1 MQPIV
6 TYAGDR
12 SVFTSIEPGL
22 VSVLPT
28 EAVEWENRYGRNNR
42 QVYVRISFQPF
53 TTETVASSGS
63 LLGQP
68 IFHTFKTDVGDMD
81 LYRQGVKD
89 DILTWLN
96 TLKKVE
102 FNSDWMILVVETP
115 ENRKGN
121 YAGHAE
127 GRGRQDPRQVCG
139 TDGPQQG
146 RLQGS

>member
-1 MQPIV
+1 MVIPGQGVPGMGNLV
-6 TYAGDR
+6 A
-12 SVFTSIEPGL
+12 VPAAPGL
-22 VSVLPT
+22 LDHERLDLEEPR
-28 EAVEWENRYGRNNR
+28 EKKKRR
-42 QVYVRISFQPF
+42 QEEGKVHSK
-53 TTETVASSGS
+53 TVASSGS